1 MSPGVREDGSIAQKY
16 AHFSAIPAILYD
28 TEAMVLTKKVLNKLD
43 SLKHQVARF
52 VPQSPKS
59 SSKCAGYMHAGLK
72 SMKERVEIKLGPY
85 VWDLM
90 HRKQDKVL
98 KNVFSLFTSHQI
110 IHGTIREPRSQKS
123 EATVNEGSRGKSD
136 ANKANSGIND
146 THANSTGVVQT
157 STECLRQ
164 HS

>member
-1 MSPGVREDGSIAQKY
+1 M
-16 AHFSAIPAILYD
+16 
-28 TEAMVLTKKVLNKLD
+28 TKKVLNKLD

-72 SMKERVEIKLGPY
+72 SMKERVEIKLGPC

-98 KNVFSLFTSHQI
+98 KNVFSLFTIHKI
-110 IHGTIREPRSQKS
+110 INRHRK
-123 EATVNEGSRGKSD
+123 
-136 ANKANSGIND
+136 
-146 THANSTGVVQT
+146 
-157 STECLRQ
+157 
-164 HS
+164 